1 MNTKATELVIEYKG
15 KQTWEE
21 MAQAINSTP
30 RMEKPVS
37 RAQVNNWGIG
47 VGTPPYYF
55 LTHLER
61 EGDGWV
67 SRFAADMLR
76 IITE

>member
-1 MNTKATELVIEYKG
+1 MTTKATQLVNEYKG
-15 KQTWEE
+15 KQTWDE
-21 MAQAINSTP
+21 MSKAINKTP
-30 RMEKPVS
+30 RLEKPVS

-67 SRFAADMLR
+67 SRFASDMLK